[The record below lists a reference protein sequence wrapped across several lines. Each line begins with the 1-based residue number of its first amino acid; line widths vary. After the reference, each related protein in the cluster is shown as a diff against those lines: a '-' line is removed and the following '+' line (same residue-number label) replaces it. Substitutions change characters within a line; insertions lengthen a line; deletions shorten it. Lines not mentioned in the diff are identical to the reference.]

1 MIPALLIELGWKSAL
16 ACGVALLASQALR
29 GRPAA
34 QRVAML
40 RAGIAALL
48 LLPLLIL
55 TVPVLEIAVLPAVAP
70 LPEMPV
76 IEIVSVPVAPP
87 ETAEIDWIALAYGAG
102 AALVLLR
109 LAIGLA
115 LLHRW
120 TRHAVPASNPVW
132 LEAIARAADPLKRP
146 VRLLVSPRVPS
157 PLSHGVVP
165 ATILIGPDTERCPDR
180 AAAVIAHEMAHV
192 RRFDWPAMLAARIA
206 LALYWFNPLAW
217 LLVVE
222 LARQTEL
229 AADEDAV
236 TRVARTDYAQALLAV
251 AGGCGAHAA
260 CGMAVTRSAL
270 GRRIRRVLDAAPA
283 KPASGLLC
291 AVLIG
296 SVPLG
301 IAPLAA
307 MQLVPVQS
315 APERQATESVR
326 QPAPQ
331 PARIAA
337 AEAKPAQ
344 AVTVEAPKVR
354 RMAPRRAPATA
365 PVSAGLEPP
374 LAMMRTADLPAGA
387 AFRTRFQ
394 AKMERW
400 RVFKRT
406 SDGKVAP
413 GTEATVQAEETGLR
427 MAKAA
432 LAAKEEGKPP
442 AGTIRGAGPD
452 QRFQVQ
458 LHIQAA
464 SHLRAEAQDY
474 RNRARDTSLSPDVRE
489 SYYKAASSLRAE
501 AEKLEKQA
509 RQMQAAL

>member
-16 ACGVALLASQALR
+16 ACGVALLASQALL

-40 RAGIAALL
+40 RAGVAALL

-70 LPEMPV
+70 LPALPV
-76 IEIVSVPVAPP
+76 TEIVSVPVAAP
-87 ETAEIDWIALAYGAG
+87 EAAEIDWIALAYGAG
-102 AALVLLR
+102 AAFVLLR

-115 LLHRW
+115 MLHRW

-132 LEAIARAADPLKRP
+132 LEAIARAAEPLKRP
-146 VRLLVSPRVPS
+146 VRLLVSPRIPS
-157 PLSHGVVP
+157 PMSHGVVP
-165 ATILIGPDTERCPDR
+165 ATILIGPDTERRPER

-206 LALYWFNPLAW
+206 LALYWYNPLAW
-217 LLVVE
+217 LLAAEV
-222 LARQTEL
+222 ARQTEL

-236 TRVARTDYAQALLAV
+236 CHVARTDYAQALLAV

-291 AVLIG
+291 ALLIG
-296 SVPLG
+296 SLPLG

-315 APERQATESVR
+315 APERQVAESVR

-331 PARIAA
+331 PARMVV

-344 AVTVEAPKVR
+344 AEAVEAPKAR
-354 RMAPRRAPATA
+354 RIAPRRAPAAA
-365 PVSAGLEPP
+365 PASAGLEPP

-387 AFRTRFQ
+387 AFRSRFQ

-400 RVFKRT
+400 RVFKREP
-406 SDGKVAP
+406 DGKVVP

-442 AGTIRGAGPD
+442 ARTVWGAGPD
-452 QRFQVQ
+452 QRSQVQ
-458 LHIQAA
+458 QRIQVA
-464 SHLRAEAQDY
+464 SQLRAAAQGY
-474 RNRARDTSLSPDVRE
+474 RERAKDQSLSPDVRNGYR
-489 SYYKAASSLRAE
+489 SAAVSLVSE
-501 AEKLEKQA
+501 AEKLEKQVQ
-509 RQMQAAL
+509 QMKAAL